1 MSSKTCPGKRKAYLF
16 SQTFGALYDGS
27 SLPSRAA
34 QIKVPKPYL
43 LQGEASTA
51 QHIPPTSS
59 FLLPG
64 MLPTTLTCSSSLSFL
79 GWAF

>member
-1 MSSKTCPGKRKAYLF
+1 MSSETHPGRRKAYLF

-59 FLLPG
+59 CP
-64 MLPTTLTCSSSLSFL
+64 PPRDAALTCCGSLSFL
-79 GWAF
+79 GWAV